1 MGPKKKDGGGGGGG
15 DAPEGADPKVMLAN
29 YQKFSK

>member
-1 MGPKKKDGGGGGGG
+1 MGPKKSDAAKAGGAEGEDGN
-15 DAPEGADPKVMLAN
+15 DPKVLLAN

>member
-15 DAPEGADPKVMLAN
+15 DPVEGQDPKVLLAN
-29 YQKFSK
+29 YQKFTK